1 MEMNRRSFVKTAG
14 AVAAATAMAASGT
27 ALAEESAAPEAAE
40 TAGEPAAETAG
51 EAAAPAT
58 GVQDGK
64 YVTRALGHENY
75 IYIETTFRGGAIAG
89 CKCLRNDETEG
100 VGTYPCK
107 TLPARI
113 LEAQSVNVD
122 TMSGATIS
130 SIAIQAAVREAIEKA
145 GGDPSVDFA
154 ESAPTAWVAPELPAE
169 SDVVVVGAGTSGLI
183 CAARLLEMGYSVTVL
198 EKQDIPGGSMGMTY
212 GGVAAAGSELQAN
225 YSLGRHEG
233 NALYDVDAMLAVLA
247 YYINPDND
255 KYDGAMP
262 FQTAM
267 YHTSGK
273 LVDWLHSIGV
283 GFYTMGVNSA
293 YGITPYLAPGCY
305 EGGCGFAMEFLVDRV
320 GALGG
325 QIAYGM
331 KATSLVQDESGAV
344 TGVVAEGRDG
354 AAVTLSARATVLA
367 TGGYGASQDMLEKYS
382 PAYAGYVF
390 NCAPGSRGEG
400 IEMGV
405 AAGAAVECTD
415 RSLGA
420 FLSTDGSDGAWFELA
435 FMYQTTPGIMVN
447 ANGDQFGNISSNNHG
462 VMAAALM
469 NPDNGGRFYH
479 VFDESAAVTT
489 KKNDT
494 WGFDTYQAIFDRGL
508 VQHFDSLEEAA
519 EALDLPDLAA
529 TVEKNNEV
537 SLTGEPD
544 EWGRKVVPFI
554 DTREGVYLVSVLP
567 TFYLTT
573 GGLAIDTATHVLRED
588 GSAIANLYAAGDVCG
603 SVEEKDGCNY
613 KMGFDAAM
621 TFGYIMADTIAGEL
635 A

>member
-1 MEMNRRSFVKTAG
+1 MEMNRRSFVKAAG
-14 AVAAATAMAASGT
+14 AVAATAAVASNV
-27 ALAEESAAPEAAE
+27 AVAEEAPVAA
-40 TAGEPAAETAG
+40 
-51 EAAAPAT
+51 

-75 IYIETTFRGGAIAG
+75 IYMETTFRGGAIAS
-89 CKCLRNDETEG
+89 CKCIRCDETEG
-100 VGTYPCK
+100 VGTWPCK
-107 TLPARI
+107 TLPGRI
-113 LEAQSVNVD
+113 VEAQSVNVD

-130 SIAIQAAVREAIEKA
+130 SIAVMAAVREAIVKA

-154 ESAPTAWVAPELPAE
+154 EYAPTAWVAPELPE
-169 SDVVVVGAGTSGLI
+169 QTDVVVVGAGTAGLI
-183 CAARLLEMGYSVTVL
+183 AATRLLEMGYNVTVL
-198 EKQDIPGGSMGMTY
+198 EKQDIPGGSMCMTY

-247 YYINPDND
+247 YYLNPAND
-255 KYDGAMP
+255 KFDGAMP
-262 FQTAM
+262 FQNVM
-267 YHTSGK
+267 YRTSGK
-273 LVDWLHSIGV
+273 LVDWLHNIGV
-283 GFYTMGVNSA
+283 GFYTMGVNSS

-325 QIAYGM
+325 KIAYGM
-331 KATSLVQDESGAV
+331 KATELLLDEAGAV
-344 TGVVAEGRDG
+344 TGVAVEGKDG
-354 AAVTLSARATVLA
+354 STFTFNARATVLT
-367 TGGYGASQDMLEKYS
+367 TGGYGASQAMLKKYS
-382 PAYAGYVF
+382 PTYADYIF

-415 RSLGA
+415 RELGA

-447 ANGDQFGNISSNNHG
+447 ANGDQFGNITSNNHG
-462 VMAAALM
+462 VMAKALM
-469 NPDNGGRFYH
+469 DPANGGKFYH

-489 KKNDT
+489 KKNDA
-494 WGFDTYQAIFDRGL
+494 WGFDTYEAVFDRGL
-508 VQHFDSLEEAA
+508 VQHFATVEEAA
-519 EALDLPDLAA
+519 EALNLPNLAA
-529 TVEKNNEV
+529 TLEKHNEV
-537 SLTGEPD
+537 ALAGGPD

-554 DTREGVYLVSVLP
+554 DTREGVYLISVLP

-588 GSAIANLYAAGDVCG
+588 GTAIANLYAAGDVCG

-621 TFGYIMADTIAGEL
+621 TFGYILAETVATEL